1 MYFDENKNVK
11 YVHLD
16 LLYVLDYYG
25 SFDIENLTFIFSSK
39 FRKKMGFAVRGGGL
53 RMLITDPFFTPSLSP
68 SDA

>member
-39 FRKKMGFAVRGGGL
+39 FRKKNGFCRKGGGA
-53 RMLITDPFFTPSLSP
+53 SEC
-68 SDA
+68 